1 MTSHI
6 SRDLMRDLRCP
17 GNGVDC
23 SSCQLALS
31 YCQLLQTTEMADVL
45 AQSFLFG
52 LQRDVTNNILF
63 YDDES
68 IVFPCGKTCVCY
80 NFVHKR
86 QKFISASEKSQGMR
100 AMAIS
105 ANRRFLAISERGGKA
120 AITVF
125 DLQNDEGR
133 KRKMLSAEN
142 IVDEDFVCMAFSP
155 NSKYL
160 LAQTGGR
167 EWMLVLW
174 LWENQKVVSTM
185 KTTNASNP
193 VNQVS
198 FNPYNNIQVCVSG
211 SGVFQVLCYSEGSF
225 KQTSFPKVVCI
236 NFVSHAWITED
247 QVITATSTGRM
258 LVFQHGDLHWVLDMT
273 ALEIPDR
280 QVEMKKTRG
289 RDINEGPTLTGIT
302 FVVAYSKGFAC
313 STKPGRVCLYEKT
326 AKNTYRKSREIQIPR
341 HCDDSHVTSVECQE
355 ITSMCMSPSEE
366 TLAVS
371 TDRGQLYGI
380 NMFTVDISKE
390 RRLQFE
396 FLSQPFHSECITDLS
411 VCTWKPI
418 VATCSLD
425 HSVRIWNYETKMLEV
440 VKEFH
445 EQPYTVALHPTGLFI
460 LVGFSD
466 KLWLMGLHVDDICML
481 KDFAIQSCKECSF
494 SHGGHLFA
502 AASGNVIHIYS
513 LSSFENIHSLKGHNG
528 KISDMKWS
536 MDDSRLVSCGVD
548 GALYEWNT
556 HTGKRESDTALKSCT
571 STSAAFSSD
580 GRSVLTVGS
589 DHTLKELRA
598 CQIVSQ
604 VAADDIAFTAMAVSH
619 SGHVVF
625 AGTDTGNIA
634 AIQFPSPCEKKWM
647 LYRAHCG
654 PVTKMVITFDGQFLL
669 TVSED
674 CCLALWK
681 ILHHHDCGIKNNKHI
696 EETLISKSH
705 LEDKSQK
712 MLELKVRLEEI
723 EMENEYQLRVKE
735 MNYNEKM
742 RESCDKFTQQ
752 AQVLETAQQEM
763 RRALEKQEVEHRQS
777 CDELIRKHSK
787 EVQALESSYSQKLIV
802 EHEKYQDLQK
812 KCEKMQE
819 DYKEQLKSAA
829 ESKSREVEKL
839 SQLHEV
845 KLEEKTQ
852 LLAKCQRDEQQQ
864 SLKFQHIIQQLE
876 EDEVRKI
883 HDMQIKYEKKLLT
896 EKESN
901 KHLQEDATIM
911 KQKLSSLQRQVD
923 DRHADISVLKQERNM
938 LLALIQSLQE
948 DIKDLKWHNCGHKR
962 TSEDKDKTISDLK
975 KKHQE
980 LEKFKFLLDFQLSE
994 LKKQTE
1000 PQQESINEKKERIH
1014 QLEDEI
1020 VKMDK
1025 DNTQLKLT
1033 ISDLKLKLRNKD
1045 KDMHKEMQRV
1055 GCLDTKL
1062 HRLKADLQDCVS
1074 FIQEPRKLKKSVQ
1087 MIYARYV
1094 QHTDEVDKNHSVDVW
1109 RTLSCQQDN
1118 KEKTLPSFKSRRSKS
1133 AADDQDKNY
1142 IKIMKENVTL
1152 IGEINEQRN
1161 ELRQLRSEL
1170 KDYKAQMDL
1179 FKRSNSSSTT
1189 QNHGN
1194 QHLN

>member
-1 MTSHI
+1 MQSHLHLELFCHTYSTSYHCLTVLI
-6 SRDLMRDLRCP
+6 HDLHHFNIL
-17 GNGVDC
+17 
-23 SSCQLALS
+23 LS
-31 YCQLLQTTEMADVL
+31 LQTSSIPQFLSSLHSYRLPYVPLSSGRKYSLQPLPSFWQSQPPPVL
-45 AQSFLFG
+45 LRSSPEYQTCPSPLHHLYFLH
-52 LQRDVTNNILF
+52 QH
-63 YDDES
+63 
-68 IVFPCGKTCVCY
+68 
-80 NFVHKR
+80 VH
-86 QKFISASEKSQGMR
+86 SASEKSQGMR

-125 DLQNDEGR
+125 DLQDDEGK

-142 IVDEDFVCMAFSP
+142 IVDEDFVCVAFSP

-167 EWMLVLW
+167 ECMLFLW
-174 LWENQKVVSTM
+174 LWEKHKLVSTM
-185 KTTNASNP
+185 KTTNENNP

-198 FNPYNNIQVCVSG
+198 FNPYNNAQS
-211 SGVFQVLCYSEGSF
+211 
-225 KQTSFPKVVCI
+225 SFPKVVCM
-236 NFVSHAWITED
+236 NFVSHAWIAED

-258 LVFQHGDLHWVLDMT
+258 LVFQDGDLHWELDMT
-273 ALEIPDR
+273 ALAIPDR

-289 RDINEGPTLTGIT
+289 RDIKEGPVLTAIT
-302 FVVAYSKGFAC
+302 SVVKYSKGFAC
-313 STKPGRVCLYEKT
+313 SSKPGSVCLYEKT

-341 HCDDSHVTSVECQE
+341 HHDNSHVTSVECQE
-355 ITSMCMSPSEE
+355 ITTMCMSPSEE

-380 NMFTVDISKE
+380 NMVSVDIKKE
-390 RRLQFE
+390 RRLHFE
-396 FLSQPFHSECITDLS
+396 FLSQPFHSERITDLS

-445 EQPYTVALHPTGLFI
+445 DQPYSVALHPTGLFL

-466 KLWLMGLHVDDICML
+466 KLWLMGLHMDDVCTL
-481 KDFAIQSCKECSF
+481 KDFTIQSCKECSF

-513 LSSFENIHSLKGHNG
+513 LTSFENIHSLKGHNG
-528 KISDMKWS
+528 KICDMKWN
-536 MDDSRLVSCGVD
+536 MDDSRLVSCGMD
-548 GALYEWNT
+548 GTLYVWNT
-556 HTGKRESDTALKSCT
+556 HTGKRESETTLKSCT

-580 GRSVLTVGS
+580 GRSVLTVAS

-598 CQIVSQ
+598 CQMVSQ
-604 VAADDIAFTAMAVSH
+604 VAAADIACTAMAASR
-619 SGHVVF
+619 SGNVVF
-625 AGTDTGNIA
+625 AGTDSGNIA
-634 AIQFPSPCEKKWM
+634 AIQFPSPCEKEWM
-647 LYRAHCG
+647 IYHAHRG
-654 PVTKMVITFDGQFLL
+654 PVTKMAITSDDQFIL
-669 TVSED
+669 TISED
-674 CCLALWK
+674 SCLALWK
-681 ILHHHDCGIKNNKHI
+681 ILHDHDYGTKDNKHI
-696 EETLISKSH
+696 EETLISKSR

-712 MLELKVRLEEI
+712 ILELKVRLEEI
-723 EMENEYQLRVKE
+723 EMENEYQLRLKE

-752 AQVLETAQQEM
+752 VEALEKAQQEM

-777 CDELIRKHSK
+777 YEELIRKHSK
-787 EVQALESSYSQKLIV
+787 EVQDLESSYSQKLIV
-802 EHEKYQDLQK
+802 EHEKYLDLQD
-812 KCEKMQE
+812 KCKNMQE
-819 DYKEQLKSAA
+819 DYRGQLKAAA
-829 ESKSREVEKL
+829 ESKSTEVEKL

-845 KLEEKTQ
+845 KLEEKMQ

-864 SLKFQHIIQQLE
+864 SLKFQHIIKQLE

-901 KHLQEDATIM
+901 KHLQEDATII
-911 KQKLSSLQRQVD
+911 KQKLSSLQKQVD
-923 DRHADISVLKQERNM
+923 DRQADISVLKLERHK
-938 LLALIQSLQE
+938 LLGVIQSLQD
-948 DIKDLKWHNCGHKR
+948 DIKDLKWHIGGHKR
-962 TSEDKDKTISDLK
+962 TNEDKDKTISDLK
-975 KKHQE
+975 KKYQE

-1014 QLEDEI
+1014 QLEEEM
-1020 VKMDK
+1020 VKLDK
-1025 DNTQLKLT
+1025 DNTQLKVT

-1045 KDMHKEMQRV
+1045 KDIHKEMQRAR
-1055 GCLDTKL
+1055 CLDTKL
-1062 HRLKADLQDCVS
+1062 HRLKADLHECVS

-1087 MIYARYV
+1087 MIYTRYV
-1094 QHTDEVDKNHSVDVW
+1094 QHADEVDKNHSADVW
-1109 RTLSCQQDN
+1109 RPLRCQQDN
-1118 KEKTLPSFKSRRSKS
+1118 NEKTPVSFKSRRSKS
-1133 AADDQDKNY
+1133 AAAADDQDKNY
-1142 IKIMKENVTL
+1142 MKIMKENVML

-1161 ELRQLRSEL
+1161 ELRQLRSQL
-1170 KDYKAQMDL
+1170 KDYKGQVGL
-1179 FKRSNSSSTT
+1179 FKRSITSSTT

-1194 QHLN
+1194 QDLN